1 MKKIKKKDFLKDQK
15 ILKKNQNTNNYNNNN
30 KSNLSSVRSECSLY
44 STPSSARSKSSKKT
58 SISDDELEKSIYFPD
73 VANKSD
79 IDTLESKN
87 KTETSFYYLKDRINK
102 LFQDYS
108 KMFDSDLKNFFKDLA
123 FEEEKKY

>member
-108 KMFDSDLKNFFKDLA
+108 KMFDSDLKKFFKDLA

>member
-30 KSNLSSVRSECSLY
+30 KSNLSSVRNECSLY

-87 KTETSFYYLKDRINK
+87 KTETSFYYLKDKINK

-108 KMFDSDLKNFFKDLA
+108 EIFDSDYKKFF
-123 FEEEKKY
+123 